1 MSYPGGKGGDGVFQ
15 TLINLMPPHRTYVEP
30 FLGGGAIMRH
40 KKPAFMSIGIDSDIF
55 VTAQWHNHN
64 IPGLVVDTGDSFDYL
79 RTASRFDRHTLI
91 YCDPP
96 YPLST
101 LKSGRGRYRHMLS
114 DKSHGTLLEY
124 LLRLR
129 CMVMVSSYP
138 NPMYA
143 EALNGWNTL
152 TYSAPT
158 RSGRAATEQVWFNF
172 PKPTVLHDWRFVG
185 SNYREREKFKRRFAT
200 WTRRLSSM
208 SELERQAMMYA
219 LSEVSRSTPS
229 QSDAIQARTTAHP
242 SSD

>member
-1 MSYPGGKGGDGVFQ
+1 MSYPGGKGGDGVYQ
-15 TLINLMPPHRTYVEP
+15 ALINLMPPHRTYIEP

-40 KKPAFMSIGIDSDIF
+40 KKPAFMSIGIDCDLF
-55 VTAQWHNHN
+55 VTAEWKDHG
-64 IPGLVVDTGDSFDYL
+64 IPGLIVETDDSLNYL
-79 RTASRFDRHTLI
+79 RSAGRFDRHTLI

-101 LKSGRGRYRHMLS
+101 LKSGRGRYRHMMS
-114 DKSHGTLLEY
+114 DANHRKLLEY
-124 LLRLR
+124 LQRLR

-158 RSGRAATEQVWFNF
+158 RGGGAATEQVWFNF

-185 SNYREREKFKRRFAT
+185 SNYREREKFKRRFKT
-200 WTRRLSSM
+200 WTRRLSLM
-208 SELERQAMMYA
+208 TELERQAMMFA
-219 LSEVSRSTPS
+219 LSEANRSTPPLTATMVDDAS
-229 QSDAIQARTTAHP
+229 AQPDSD
-242 SSD
+242 